1 MSEEDKLEKK
11 KKKITI
17 VKNII
22 KRFSSMKK
30 ADIEQQL
37 QSHKWLNQLTE
48 DQIRLNKTTYQNFS
62 DEYKGNKLK
71 NKFRNVT
78 TIKKR
83 KSFSTGDYFPLSAHD
98 ALPLTSENRLRDIA
112 SNYTK
117 IPTDR
122 AKKVAVAK
130 DVFSNI
136 IKQIP
141 PESYKK
147 FKIDYDQ
154 SNNINIEEVKK
165 YEPPPDDDEF

>member
-1 MSEEDKLEKK
+1 
-11 KKKITI
+11 
-17 VKNII
+17 
-22 KRFSSMKK
+22 MKK

-37 QSHKWLNQLTE
+37 QSHKWPNQLIE
-48 DQIRLNKTTYQNFS
+48 DQIKLNKTTYQNFG

-71 NKFRNVT
+71 SKFRNVT
-78 TIKKR
+78 TRKKR
-83 KSFSTGDYFPLSAHD
+83 KSFCTANYFPLNSHD
-98 ALPLTSENRLRDIA
+98 ALLLTSEDRLRDIA
-112 SNYTK
+112 SIYTK

-122 AKKVAVAK
+122 AKKIAAAK
-130 DVFSNI
+130 GVFSNI

-147 FKIDYDQ
+147 IKIDYDQ

>member
-1 MSEEDKLEKK
+1 M
-11 KKKITI
+11 
-17 VKNII
+17 
-22 KRFSSMKK
+22 
-30 ADIEQQL
+30 
-37 QSHKWLNQLTE
+37 LNQLIE
-48 DQIRLNKTTYQNFS
+48 NQIKLNKTTYQNFG

-78 TIKKR
+78 TRKK
-83 KSFSTGDYFPLSAHD
+83 KSLSTAYYFPLSAHD
-98 ALPLTSENRLRDIA
+98 ALPLTSEDRLRDIA
-112 SNYTK
+112 SIYTK
-117 IPTDR
+117 IPTDGT
-122 AKKVAVAK
+122 KKIAAAK

-147 FKIDYDQ
+147 IKIDYDQ

>member
-1 MSEEDKLEKK
+1 M
-11 KKKITI
+11 
-17 VKNII
+17 
-22 KRFSSMKK
+22 
-30 ADIEQQL
+30 
-37 QSHKWLNQLTE
+37 LNQLIE
-48 DQIRLNKTTYQNFS
+48 NQIKLNKTTYQNFG

-78 TIKKR
+78 TRKKR
-83 KSFSTGDYFPLSAHD
+83 KSFSTANYFPLSSHD
-98 ALPLTSENRLRDIA
+98 ALRLTSEDRLRDIA
-112 SNYTK
+112 SIYTK

-122 AKKVAVAK
+122 AKKIATAK
-130 DVFSNI
+130 DAFSNI

-165 YEPPPDDDEF
+165 YEPPPEDDDL